1 MEGTKTF
8 DVGAFLDR
16 APVGGFRI
24 AIYILC
30 AIAMLLEGYDTFVVA
45 SVLPAIA
52 KGLGVAP
59 AAMTI
64 VFIAQGIGVAVGAY
78 AVTPFSDRYGRRVPI
93 LVCLLGFGVL
103 TLLLALTNSVVAFA
117 ILRFIAFIFL
127 GGLTP
132 NLVAMTSE
140 FSSTSGR
147 EKAVILLFTFLSI
160 GGGSGGF
167 VGPALVQNFGWHMV
181 FWIGGLLPLL
191 LLVPLWLLP
200 ESIRFLMV
208 RGNRDREV
216 RNILRRIDRSVQVD
230 DADRLSIREEKI
242 ETTPVA
248 SLFKEDRARVT
259 ILVWIASGAVVGA
272 ITMMASWIPTYL
284 HVLAGVDEATAAK
297 SLGLFGIAAV
307 IWPFILMYLMARFGG
322 TRVVGLAYLCG
333 SVAIFGFAFVET
345 TVMNAMVFSLLF
357 GSLVIGTTAGFN
369 AIVAQLYPTA
379 MRATGVGWASGAG
392 RVTSIVGPAF
402 GGFMLANAWSGAEI
416 YSVMAVLSLI
426 GGVAVLLLRMP
437 RGSVVLADAH

>member
-30 AIAMLLEGYDTFVVA
+30 AAAMLLEGYDTFVVA

-59 AAMTI
+59 ASMTL
-64 VFIAQGIGVAVGAY
+64 VFIAQGIGVALGAY
-78 AVTPFSDRYGRRVPI
+78 AVTPFSDRYGRRIPI
-93 LVCLLGFGVL
+93 LGGLFGFGVL
-103 TLLLALTNSVVAFA
+103 TLSLTLTNSVAGFA
-117 ILRFIAFIFL
+117 ILRFLAFLFL

-140 FSSTSGR
+140 FSSSSGR

-167 VGPALVQNFGWHMV
+167 VGPALVQNYGWHMV
-181 FWIGGLLPLL
+181 FWVGGVLPLL

-200 ESIRFLMV
+200 ESIRFLII
-208 RGNRDREV
+208 GDNRDHEV
-216 RNILRRIDRSVQVD
+216 RNILRRIDRSVKVD
-230 DADRLSIREEKI
+230 DTHRLSIREEKI

-259 ILVWIASGAVVGA
+259 ILLWIASGAVVGA

-284 HVLAGVDEATAAK
+284 HVLAGLDEATAAK

-307 IWPFILMYLMARFGG
+307 IRPFILMYLMARYGA
-322 TRVVGLAYLCG
+322 TRVVGLAYLGG

-345 TVMNAMVFSLLF
+345 
-357 GSLVIGTTAGFN
+357 
-369 AIVAQLYPTA
+369 
-379 MRATGVGWASGAG
+379 
-392 RVTSIVGPAF
+392 
-402 GGFMLANAWSGAEI
+402 
-416 YSVMAVLSLI
+416 
-426 GGVAVLLLRMP
+426 
-437 RGSVVLADAH
+437 